1 MRAER
6 ALGRVTIRRWGES
19 FLRGVGR
26 TQIEQHGTASERNC
40 AMRSTEYQCG
50 RDSMR
55 VASTSLLVA
64 CAFCLTCLTSR
75 GAEPTAYKIDSVS
88 WLVGNWQSPAGER
101 LACEEHW
108 SAPAGG
114 AMVGMFRMVAGQR
127 PSLYELLLLEEDAE
141 GVWMR
146 LRHFNPQMV
155 AREQEPIKMKLVS
168 ATGEKLVFEN
178 LTNGLPKRV
187 VYALSGNELV

>member
-1 MRAER
+1 
-6 ALGRVTIRRWGES
+6 
-19 FLRGVGR
+19 
-26 TQIEQHGTASERNC
+26 
-40 AMRSTEYQCG
+40 
-50 RDSMR
+50 MR
-55 VASTSLLVA
+55 VASMSLLVA
-64 CAFCLTCLTSR
+64 CAVFSSTR
-75 GAEPTAYKIDSVS
+75 GAEPAAYKIDSVS
-88 WLVGNWQSPAGER
+88 WLVGKWQSAAGER

-108 SAPAGG
+108 SAPAGE
-114 AMVGMFRMVAGQR
+114 AMVGMFRMLAGQR

-178 LTNGLPKRV
+178 LANNLPKRV
-187 VYALSGNELV
+187 VYTLSGNELAATVETERDGKAVSFALKMQRAK